1 MTKRLLLRLL
11 AVVVYSILIQVIILQ
26 NMSVEGKNFIS
37 NLSGK
42 FSIDFK
48 PCTYFNVKKMS
59 IEENGASVCDVDVPN
74 VLSGTTFMIRYSLI
88 QFLYSQIS
96 R

>member
-1 MTKRLLLRLL
+1 
-11 AVVVYSILIQVIILQ
+11 
-26 NMSVEGKNFIS
+26 MSVEGKNFIS

-48 PCTYFNVKKMS
+48 PCAYFNVKKIS
-59 IEENGASVCDVDVPN
+59 IEENGASVCDIDVPN